1 MDVVSWV
8 WIPIVLAAALAQTLR
23 NAAQRELTQAVGTLA
38 ATFARLIYGLP
49 FAFAWLLAVVLWYRE
64 PLPATNYGFLG
75 WIVVGALSNVAG
87 TALLL
92 SAMTRRNFLVAV
104 AYGKTEILM
113 VALFSLLLIGE
124 VVSGVTAAAMV
135 LATLSVLILSV
146 QGGARGLRSLADA
159 AMSGTGWMGIGSGA
173 AFAVAIVSYRA
184 AALEL
189 GPAPPFVLVGAF
201 GMTCAQLMQS
211 ALLGAYLLA
220 RRRSVLGQ
228 ALKSGWLSHTAGMM
242 GALATIGW
250 LTAVAI
256 RPASDVRTLALVEVL
271 FSYAISRRLFKER
284 LQGFE
289 LAGIV
294 LLVISLGVL
303 SSQL

>member
-1 MDVVSWV
+1 MDVVSWI

-23 NAAQRELTQAVGTLA
+23 NAAQREMTQTVGTLA

-49 FAFAWLLAVVLWYRE
+49 FAFAWLLAVVLWVHA
-64 PLPATNYGFLG
+64 PLPAVNAGFVG
-75 WIVVGALSNVAG
+75 WIFVGAVSNVAG

-104 AYGKTEILM
+104 AFGKTEILM
-113 VALFSLLLIGE
+113 VAVFSLLLIGE
-124 VVSGVTAAAMV
+124 VVTPVTAGAML
-135 LATLSVLILSV
+135 LATLAILLLSV
-146 QGGARGLRSLADA
+146 QGGVRDLRSLAISA
-159 AMSGTGWMGIGSGA
+159 GSGTGLMGVGSGA

-211 ALLGAYLLA
+211 ALLGAYLLL
-220 RRRSVLGQ
+220 RQRGVLRQ
-228 ALKSGWLSHTAGMM
+228 ALKSGWLSHAAGMM

-284 LQGFE
+284 LKGCE

>member
-1 MDVVSWV
+1 M
-8 WIPIVLAAALAQTLR
+8 VLVAALAQTLR
-23 NAAQRELTQAVGTLA
+23 NAAQRELTQTVGTLA
-38 ATFARLIYGLP
+38 ATFARLVYGLP
-49 FAFAWLLAVVLWYRE
+49 FAAVWLVAVLLWFHA
-64 PLPATNYGFLG
+64 PLPAVNAGFVGWIFLG
-75 WIVVGALSNVAG
+75 AVTNVAG

-124 VVSGVTAAAMV
+124 LVSPVTAGAMV
-135 LATLSVLILSV
+135 MATVSVLLLSM
-146 QGGARGLRSLADA
+146 QGAKAGLKSFAVA
-159 AMSGTGWMGIGSGA
+159 AASATGWMGIGSGA

-189 GPAPPFVLVGAF
+189 DNGIPFVLVGAF
-201 GMTCAQLMQS
+201 GMACAQLMQS
-211 ALLGAYLLA
+211 ALLGAYLAA
-220 RRRSVLGQ
+220 RRREVLRQ
-228 ALKSGWLSHTAGMM
+228 ALRFTWVANAAGML

-250 LTAVAI
+250 LTAVSV
-256 RPASDVRTLALVEVL
+256 RSASDVRTLALIEVL
-271 FSYAISRRLFKER
+271 FSYVISRRLFKER
-284 LQGFE
+284 LRGME